1 MASIYQDY
9 RGQNYTKIRK
19 YWEPWYSSTYD
30 DVDNESP
37 YSHERRRILKQFLN
51 NQNISSAQIIVDV
64 GGNMGEFIPELED
77 LKERLV
83 LEISQKELPR
93 NIRRI
98 ESLEE
103 VGGGC

>member
-37 YSHERRRILKQFLN
+37 YSHERRRILKQFLIKLLN
-51 NQNISSAQIIVDV
+51 KY
-64 GGNMGEFIPELED
+64 G
-77 LKERLV
+77 LV
-83 LEISQKELPR
+83 SFPVFLTI
-93 NIRRI
+93 
-98 ESLEE
+98 
-103 VGGGC
+103 